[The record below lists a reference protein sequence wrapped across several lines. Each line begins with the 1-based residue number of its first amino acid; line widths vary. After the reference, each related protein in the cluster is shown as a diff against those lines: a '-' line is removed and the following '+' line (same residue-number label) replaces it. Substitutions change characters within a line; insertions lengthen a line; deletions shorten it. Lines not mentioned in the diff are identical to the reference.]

1 MIIIRKHSSQIE
13 GRPVTTQR
21 RILLEIIRH
30 AEGHLDADELYQRA
44 RAKEPRISLA
54 TVYRN
59 LKLFKEF
66 GLVAESDLGETHSHY
81 EMKGKAEHHH
91 LVCLG
96 CGRVIEFDS
105 PLIAKAVAKTQQEN
119 GFNITSVQLKME
131 GYCRKCQ
138 HQKKQ
143 ALTKIEDNNQ

>member
-1 MIIIRKHSSQIE
+1 MITIRKHAKQIA

-21 RILLEIIRH
+21 SLLLEIIRQ
-30 AEGHLDADELYQRA
+30 AERHLDADELYQRA

-59 LKLFKEF
+59 LKLFKEL
-66 GLVAESDLGETHSHY
+66 GLVAENNLGETHSHY

-96 CGRVIEFDS
+96 CNQVIEFKS
-105 PLIAKAVAKTQQEN
+105 PFIAKAVAKTQQEN
-119 GFNITSVQLKME
+119 GFDITSVQLKIE

-138 HQKKQ
+138 QQNKKSN
-143 ALTKIEDNNQ
+143 KD